1 MPKIIKKEELD
12 KFTALGLVPRKD
24 IPKPII
30 VAPEKVDLTPIQKAI
45 ERLEKES
52 IARDKMLLNTIQK
65 EEDGNWSLHINRDT
79 NYLID
84 KITAVSD
91 KRTLTFSMQ
100 RDGNHRVS
108 KVNVSGNK

>member
-24 IPKPII
+24 TPKQII
-30 VAPEKVDLTPIQKAI
+30 VTPEKVDLTPIQKAI

-52 IARDKMLLNTIQK
+52 IARDKMLLNTIQQ

-100 RDGNHRVS
+100 RDSNHRVS

>member
-12 KFTALGLVPRKD
+12 KYTALGLVPRKD
-24 IPKPII
+24 TPKQII
-30 VAPEKVDLTPIQKAI
+30 VTSEKVDLTPIQKAI

-52 IARDKMLLNTIQK
+52 IARDKMLLNTIQQ
-65 EEDGNWSLHINRDT
+65 EDDEDGNWSLHINRDT

-108 KVNVSGNK
+108 KVNVS